1 MPINNN
7 EKLLQTVE
15 KHAKEQEKTRG
26 EAQSRSKSN
35 KTDKFLQAIQR
46 YAKLQ
51 KNVIKVEAKQKK
63 TERLKEA
70 EKQARA
76 ESDKLVK
83 DTLRCERNRQTAVL
97 AKMTQESQKEL
108 FLERSKMVDEIFK
121 AAKEKLA
128 AFTQTEDYKN
138 KLRDNAASIAELFDG
153 KSCVL
158 YANERDL
165 SFVEGLA
172 PIFKGGAEVRADAKV
187 RIGGLRGY
195 CEEMGI
201 IADETLDS
209 RLEDQREWFI
219 ENSSLAVL

>member
-7 EKLLQTVE
+7 EKLLQTI
-15 KHAKEQEKTRG
+15 KAYSKEQEKARK
-26 EAQSRSKSN
+26 EDNSPKRD

-83 DTLRCERNRQTAVL
+83 DTLRSERNRQTAVL
-97 AKMTQESQKEL
+97 AKKTQEGQKEL
-108 FLERSKMVDEIFK
+108 FLERSRMVDDIFK
-121 AAKEKLA
+121 AAEEKLIA
-128 AFTQTEDYKN
+128 YTQTDGYKK
-138 KLRDNAASIAELFDG
+138 KLKESAESISELFEG

-158 YANERDL
+158 YVNERDL
-165 SFVEGLA
+165 SIAEGFA
-172 PIFKGGAEVRADAKV
+172 PMFKGGAEVLADRTV

-195 CEEMGI
+195 CEELGI